1 MRTEFKRRQPK
12 VIGVDLASGP
22 DRTVVA
28 KVLPVP
34 GRIVRMVA
42 INDADFRGAVPK
54 TAPQRN
60 PSLLA
65 MARGQ
70 RCLLQVPGVCRP
82 DPATTVACHSNQ
94 SVHGKAG
101 ARKADDQWHVYGCD
115 ACHRWLDQGP
125 APAAEKIE
133 RFAAAHRW
141 MAAIWQDIVAGMQPA
156 TPRERR
162 AAEWALERVA
172 ASYKATPGD
181 GDQHG

>member
-1 MRTEFKRRQPK
+1 MKRSSPLKRTAFRRRQPK
-12 VIGVDLASGP
+12 LIGVDLATRPSVTILVRMGP
-22 DRTVVA
+22 VS
-28 KVLPVP
+28 

-42 INDADFRGAVPK
+42 INDSDFRGTVLK
-54 TAPQRN
+54 TQPQRN
-60 PSLLA
+60 PALLA

-101 ARKADDQWHVYGCD
+101 ARKADDQWHVYGC
-115 ACHRWLDQGP
+115 APCHRWLDQGP
-125 APAAEKIE
+125 APAAEKLE

-141 MAAIWQDIVAGMQPA
+141 MVAMWQDFVAGVQPA

-162 AAEWALERVA
+162 AAEWALARIQRGEQ
-172 ASYKATPGD
+172 SNG
-181 GDQHG
+181 

>member
-1 MRTEFKRRQPK
+1 MKRSAPLMRTEFKRPRPK
-12 VIGVDLASGP
+12 IIGVDLASEP
-22 DRTVVA
+22 DRTVIA
-28 KVLPVP
+28 KVMPVP

-54 TAPQRN
+54 TEPQRN
-60 PSLLA
+60 PALLA

-70 RCLLQVPGVCRP
+70 RCLLLVPGVCQP

-101 ARKADDQWHVYGCD
+101 ARKADDQWHVYGCA

-125 APAAEKIE
+125 APAVEKVE
-133 RFAAAHRW
+133 RFGAAHRW
-141 MAAIWQDIVAGMQPA
+141 MVSIWQDIVAGVLPA

-162 AAEWALERVA
+162 AAQWALDRLKENRDDA
-172 ASYKATPGD
+172 
-181 GDQHG
+181 

>member
-1 MRTEFKRRQPK
+1 MKRSSPLKRTAFKRRPPK
-12 VIGVDLASGP
+12 LIGVDLARRPSV
-22 DRTVVA
+22 TVLVRMQS
-28 KVLPVP
+28 VS

-54 TAPQRN
+54 TEPQRN
-60 PSLLA
+60 PALLA

-70 RCLLQVPGVCRP
+70 RCLLQVPGVCHP

-101 ARKADDQWHVYGCD
+101 ARKADDQYSVYGCS
-115 ACHRWLDQGP
+115 ACHTWLDQGP

-133 RFAAAHRW
+133 RFAAAHRR
-141 MAAIWQDIVAGMQPA
+141 MVAIWQDIVAGVQPA

-162 AAEWALERVA
+162 AAEWALARVL
-172 ASYKATPGD
+172 PNV
-181 GDQHG
+181 

>member
-1 MRTEFKRRQPK
+1 MKRSAPLMRTEFKRRRPQ

-22 DRTVVA
+22 DRTVIA

-54 TAPQRN
+54 TEPQRN
-60 PSLLA
+60 AALLA

-70 RCLLQVPGVCRP
+70 LCLLQVPGVCQP

-101 ARKADDQWHVYGCD
+101 ARKADDQWHVYGCA

-133 RFAAAHRW
+133 RFNAAHRW
-141 MAAIWQDIVAGMQPA
+141 MVAIWQDIVAGKQPA
-156 TPRERR
+156 TSRERR
-162 AAEWALERVA
+162 AADWALARF
-172 ASYKATPGD
+172 
-181 GDQHG
+181 QHIV